1 MLLHKKHCA
10 EVTRKSRNF
19 IQILNAG
26 VFWIIM
32 GLIEL
37 ASSNSFWRGVDYYK
51 SNKVISWKKNDE
63 DTYSGTVKGSNGRI
77 LYGIYFKT
85 I

>member
-1 MLLHKKHCA
+1 
-10 EVTRKSRNF
+10 
-19 IQILNAG
+19 
-26 VFWIIM
+26 M

-37 ASSNSFWRGVDYYK
+37 ASNNSFWRGVDYYE
-51 SNKVISWKKNDE
+51 NKKVTVWKKNDE

-77 LYGIYFKT
+77 LYGIYFKA

>member
-1 MLLHKKHCA
+1 
-10 EVTRKSRNF
+10 
-19 IQILNAG
+19 
-26 VFWIIM
+26 M

-63 DTYSGTVKGSNGRI
+63 DTYSGTVKGSDWRI
-77 LYGIYFKT
+77 LYGICFKT